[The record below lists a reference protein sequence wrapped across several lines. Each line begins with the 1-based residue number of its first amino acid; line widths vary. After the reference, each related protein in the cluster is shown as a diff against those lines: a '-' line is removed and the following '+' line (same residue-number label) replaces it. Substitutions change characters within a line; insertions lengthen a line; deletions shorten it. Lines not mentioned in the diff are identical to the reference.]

1 MSDLHL
7 RQAIT
12 ENTKP
17 QQDSF
22 DKSGRSQPTIDLYL
36 RPIAKNRRGGN
47 DIRNYFP
54 PTVKTKG
61 PSNGQSGDSSSPAK
75 IPEIPK
81 PNHAE
86 IGTATLYSTASGPNF
101 KSPAKSK
108 ACVIESHVQGE
119 IPPARSIRV
128 SNHNHAT
135 SAVLPRFD
143 PFFDS
148 KDYLHSAPPMA
159 PRVTDV
165 VRHSLVPKPLNIK
178 TPPPIA
184 EASRSPS
191 PATSSPSSAGDPDTA
206 SFEEERREAPSFKQ
220 TYLSVHSRQNT
231 NESLIGP
238 LTAFR
243 DPTPKPLRHHI
254 ERPIALRSN
263 TTSKLGEAHFSDNII
278 YFLPETSP
286 KSDPSVDERE
296 TLRKSSYPKR
306 MDKAPIKEASKTK
319 KPTLDLGESRSNKAN
334 GRKAVAKDGAV
345 AISPGGQALFID
357 TPYALL
363 TFIGLQRYYDHLAQK
378 NATPIMEKGKRR
390 ETSDSGILEETLTMQ
405 NSGSG
410 ASSTKKKK
418 GKGLRRLIEAYSK
431 HVEGLQM
438 IQ

>member
-1 MSDLHL
+1 MSDLQL
-7 RQAIT
+7 REATT
-12 ENTKP
+12 EDTKP
-17 QQDSF
+17 HQAPVN
-22 DKSGRSQPTIDLYL
+22 KSGRSQPTIDLYL
-36 RPIAKNRRGGN
+36 RPIAKNRRDMN

-54 PTVKTKG
+54 PTAKTKG
-61 PSNGQSGDSSSPAK
+61 SSNGQFGNSSSPKK
-75 IPEIPK
+75 IPENLK
-81 PNHAE
+81 PTQAE
-86 IGTATLYSTASGPNF
+86 DGTANLYSTASGPNF
-101 KSPAKSK
+101 KSPTKSK
-108 ACVIESHVQGE
+108 ACVFESHTQGE
-119 IPPARSIRV
+119 NPPARSTRV

-135 SAVLPRFD
+135 SAVLPGFD
-143 PFFDS
+143 PFFNREGF
-148 KDYLHSAPPMA
+148 LHSAPPMA
-159 PRVTDV
+159 PRVTDF

-184 EASRSPS
+184 EASKSPS
-191 PATSSPSSAGDPDTA
+191 QATSSAPSARDPDTA
-206 SFEEERREAPSFKQ
+206 SFEEERREAASFKQ

-243 DPTPKPLRHHI
+243 DPTPKPLRHHM

-263 TTSKLGEAHFSDNII
+263 TTSKLGEAQFSDNVI

-296 TLRKSSYPKR
+296 TSRKSSYPKR

-319 KPTLDLGESRSNKAN
+319 KPTIDLGESRPNKAN
-334 GRKAVAKDGAV
+334 GRIAVAKDGAV

-357 TPYALL
+357 TPYAQL
-363 TFIGLQRYYDHLAQK
+363 TFTGLQRYYDHLAQK
-378 NATPIMEKGKRR
+378 NAIPIMEQGKRR
-390 ETSDSGILEETLTMQ
+390 ESSDSGILEQTLTIQ
-405 NSGSG
+405 KSGSG